1 MFRLTVSALVA
12 STLGDTKVVGKRYR
26 REGYGPDDTDPW
38 AGDRFYI
45 ETLDMD
51 LSLVAAQRVAAMER
65 GTALS
70 SGDFLAQYT
79 VRSTKIPAFAKCI
92 ADKRET
98 ADYKAL
104 AEAQRAGPDALMG
117 TQFLSE
123 GKVFWQD
130 KALSEVQFKMS
141 VFTLC
146 PN

>member
-1 MFRLTVSALVA
+1 M
-12 STLGDTKVVGKRYR
+12 
-26 REGYGPDDTDPW
+26 
-38 AGDRFYI
+38 
-45 ETLDMD
+45 
-51 LSLVAAQRVAAMER
+51 
-65 GTALS
+65 
-70 SGDFLAQYT
+70 
-79 VRSTKIPAFAKCI
+79 RSTKIPAFAKCI
-92 ADKRET
+92 SDKRET

-130 KALSEVQFKMS
+130 KALAEVHFKMS